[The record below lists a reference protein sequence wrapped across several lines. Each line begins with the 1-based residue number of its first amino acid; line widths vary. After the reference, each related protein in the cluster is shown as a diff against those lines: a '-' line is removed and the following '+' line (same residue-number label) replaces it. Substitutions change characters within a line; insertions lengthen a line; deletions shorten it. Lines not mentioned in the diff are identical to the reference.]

1 MAIINRIPSFLYNAK
16 YMKKNDYDF
25 LAWRSIRVLDNNYD
39 SVAFNHNKYG
49 DSVYSKT
56 KIGAIRIKSLNNVY
70 ELIK

>member
-39 SVAFNHNKYG
+39 SIAFSHNNFG
-49 DSVYSKT
+49 DPTVS
-56 KIGAIRIKSLNNVY
+56 SLKPSLCKGTPVFTR
-70 ELIK
+70 